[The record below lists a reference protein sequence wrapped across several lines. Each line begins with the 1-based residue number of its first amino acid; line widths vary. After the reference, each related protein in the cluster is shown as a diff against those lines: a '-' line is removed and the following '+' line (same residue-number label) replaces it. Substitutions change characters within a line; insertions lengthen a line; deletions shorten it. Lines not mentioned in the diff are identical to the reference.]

1 MVINAIQ
8 GMNVLRFKGKLINWN
23 ENKAFGF
30 VKPNGSGEHVFIHK
44 TALSNRKRTP
54 KINDVITFSISKD
67 NQGRYCADE
76 ATFTGEKLKKQQA
89 KKVSTF
95 SIYLSII
102 FLGFITTAYFLGHLP
117 QNLVLLYFGASVI
130 TFFAYAFDKSKAQR
144 GAWRTPESTL
154 HMFSLIGGWPGAAV
168 AQQLLRH
175 KSQKKE
181 FRMSFWFTVIVNSAA
196 LFWLLSPGGSNLLS
210 MIQ

>member
-1 MVINAIQ
+1 MR
-8 GMNVLRFKGKLINWN
+8 LKGKLIKWQ
-23 ENKAFGF
+23 EDKAFGF
-30 VKPNGSGEHVFIHK
+30 IAPNGGGDHIFIHK
-44 TALSNRKRTP
+44 TALSNRNRIP

-67 NQGRYCADE
+67 KQGRYCADE
-76 ATFTGEKLKKQQA
+76 ATFTGEKLKKKQS
-89 KKVSTF
+89 KNVSQF

-102 FLGFITTAYFLGHLP
+102 FLGLITTAYFFGHIP
-117 QNLVLLYFGASVI
+117 QKLVLVYFGLSII
-130 TFFAYAFDKSKAQR
+130 TFLAYAFDKSKAQR

-181 FRMSFWFTVIVNSAA
+181 FRIAFWLTVIVNSGG

-210 MIQ
+210 MIK